1 MNERYYVG
9 LDMGT
14 ASLGWAVTDEKY
26 RLIRRK
32 GKDLWGVRLFD
43 TANTAAERRT
53 NRVAKRRLAR
63 ERAREG
69 YLRMVFAPAIEAVDP
84 GFYQRLDDSKYC
96 KEDKIVKQPFALF
109 AGNGYT
115 DKDYYE
121 QYPTVFHLRKELL
134 TSKEPH
140 DVRLVFLALLNM
152 YKHRGHFLNS
162 NIGEGS
168 TGSIEEMYENL
179 RSDISQYMELEL
191 PDIDD
196 YDKLKNILTSKE
208 YSASRRVSLS

>member
-69 YLRMVFAPAIEAVDP
+69 YLRR
-84 GFYQRLDDSKYC
+84 YL
-96 KEDKIVKQPFALF
+96 
-109 AGNGYT
+109 
-115 DKDYYE
+115 
-121 QYPTVFHLRKELL
+121 
-134 TSKEPH
+134 
-140 DVRLVFLALLNM
+140 
-152 YKHRGHFLNS
+152 HR
-162 NIGEGS
+162 
-168 TGSIEEMYENL
+168 
-179 RSDISQYMELEL
+179 
-191 PDIDD
+191 P
-196 YDKLKNILTSKE
+196 
-208 YSASRRVSLS
+208 